1 MHYLRQ
7 PVNLGQDVDSIDVDQ
22 TCMRSRD
29 GCLATVSMRP
39 ADVPGMSVSIA
50 GRAQRLQPRDREGE
64 ENDSTLDDGR
74 TMAFGFA
81 VTKQSIMIGGR
92 NPKG

>member
-29 GCLATVSMRP
+29 GCLATVSMRL
-39 ADVPGMSVSIA
+39 ADVPGIERVHRGQSTA
-50 GRAQRLQPRDREGE
+50 FATQR
-64 ENDSTLDDGR
+64 
-74 TMAFGFA
+74 
-81 VTKQSIMIGGR
+81 
-92 NPKG
+92 